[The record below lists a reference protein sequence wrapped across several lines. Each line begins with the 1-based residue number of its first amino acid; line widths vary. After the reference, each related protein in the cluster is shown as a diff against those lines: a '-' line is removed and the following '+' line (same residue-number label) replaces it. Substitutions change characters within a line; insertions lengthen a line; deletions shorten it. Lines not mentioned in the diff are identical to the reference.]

1 MHRIQGLPSLLL
13 LSSACWVLLSKFYIR
28 GTNWDKE
35 EQKSFHHCVNMNP
48 ASMSN
53 VFRGSLPSQ
62 CTQGHLSIVNHIWH
76 KHCLTSW
83 LTSDHL
89 HFFFLWPLFQTPL
102 PWLPA
107 VPNGWLHSSNT
118 CWSLNC
124 YHGSVSIMW
133 WDWIIPKQNPLHFF
147 FQVDCWKSLPQ
158 IGLPQPSV
166 RI

>member
-89 HFFFLWPLFQTPL
+89 HFFSFGLCFRPLSRGSLLFQMGGCTPQTL
-102 PWLPA
+102 ADLWTVIMDQSASCGGTGLY
-107 VPNGWLHSSNT
+107 PNKTL
-118 CWSLNC
+118 
-124 YHGSVSIMW
+124 SISFSR
-133 WDWIIPKQNPLHFF
+133 WIVEKAFL
-147 FQVDCWKSLPQ
+147 K
-158 IGLPQPSV
+158 
-166 RI
+166 